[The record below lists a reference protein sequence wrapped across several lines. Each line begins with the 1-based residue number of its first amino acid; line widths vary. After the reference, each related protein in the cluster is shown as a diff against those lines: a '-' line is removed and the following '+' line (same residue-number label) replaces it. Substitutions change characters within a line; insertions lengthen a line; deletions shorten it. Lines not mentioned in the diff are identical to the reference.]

1 MENGQKEQNH
11 SLLRAERGTKI
22 QGLIVLPTGHM
33 LEENKIRV
41 MANTVKE
48 IMIIHTIRASTM
60 QSKWVHAVLFTVAG
74 CCPVSRKLKGLEDI
88 LIALTSCQI

>member
-1 MENGQKEQNH
+1 MEYGQKEQNH
-11 SLLRAERGTKI
+11 SLIRAERDTKI
-22 QGLIVLPTGHM
+22 QGFFVLSTCDM

-74 CCPVSRKLKGLEDI
+74 CCPVSRKLEGL
-88 LIALTSCQI
+88 